1 VSRLALLVLALLT
14 GVAIIEAR
22 HERYVERWLL

>member
-1 VSRLALLVLALLT
+1 MSRLALLVLALLT